1 MVQAMTD
8 LDVITKW
15 GKERGLSYGKV
26 SLMLQT
32 DELTYEE
39 LGLKK
44 PEPNVNNIA
53 AKLLEQLEDERAGI
67 KRPRRIKPQPQREK
81 FYYRAPYQRRAD
93 NG

>member
-26 SLMLQT
+26 SEMLRT
-32 DELTYEE
+32 GELTYEE
-39 LGLKK
+39 LGLEK
-44 PEPNVNNIA
+44 PEPA
-53 AKLLEQLEDERAGI
+53 AKSEAEKLLEQLESANEK
-67 KRPRRIKPQPQREK
+67 KRSKPRRKPKPEREK